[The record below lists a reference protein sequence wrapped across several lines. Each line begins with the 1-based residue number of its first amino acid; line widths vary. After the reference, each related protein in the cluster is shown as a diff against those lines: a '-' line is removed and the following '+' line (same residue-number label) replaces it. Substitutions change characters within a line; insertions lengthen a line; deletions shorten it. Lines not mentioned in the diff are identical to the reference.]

1 MNKKPGCGC
10 GGSASSSVQ
19 STPDDV
25 RQFLDSQVRRRVAAS
40 PRKSTRAIDELVNE
54 AAPAERDRPVTRMGQ
69 VRAEGPDG
77 TPLPPIF

>member
-1 MNKKPGCGC
+1 MDKKPGCGC
-10 GGSASSSVQ
+10 GGSASSPATSM
-19 STPDDV
+19 PDDV
-25 RQFLDSQVRRRVAAS
+25 QRFLQIQARRPVVIS